1 MTPPPLP
8 ERGGSGLGVAVGW
21 RVPVGCGGDVA
32 VTVDGSGVSVGDG
45 FVFVAGSCVDVTCNV
60 AGSVNVG
67 VLDAFALQAKRKP
80 SIKEVMRIFRMD
92 DFPFSETDQLSNL
105 WIFDQFHLPGLHL
118 RLDHLV

>member
-1 MTPPPLP
+1 
-8 ERGGSGLGVAVGW
+8 
-21 RVPVGCGGDVA
+21 
-32 VTVDGSGVSVGDG
+32 
-45 FVFVAGSCVDVTCNV
+45 
-60 AGSVNVG
+60 
-67 VLDAFALQAKRKP
+67 LDAFALQAKRKP